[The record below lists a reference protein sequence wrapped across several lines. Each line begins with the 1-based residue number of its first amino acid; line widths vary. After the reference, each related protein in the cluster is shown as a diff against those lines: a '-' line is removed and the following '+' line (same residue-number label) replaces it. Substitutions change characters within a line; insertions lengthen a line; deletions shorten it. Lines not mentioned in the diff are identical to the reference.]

1 MMSMLLPGE
10 SLVQKKAF
18 LLSAPAGG
26 APGAAQR
33 ACWLFFLAGSIRGQ
47 SRALAMLCILLL
59 VMVGARVGGAT
70 LQLLQLLSLLW
81 ISFILYREG
90 HWVACCHTSLG
101 SATLQLLQLLR
112 LQLSLQSVMALAEG
126 CVPIPI
132 CIFTVL

>member
-33 ACWLFFLAGSIRGQ
+33 ACWLFFLAGIIRGQ

-70 LQLLQLLSLLW
+70 LQLLQLL
-81 ISFILYREG
+81 R
-90 HWVACCHTSLG
+90 
-101 SATLQLLQLLR
+101 
-112 LQLSLQSVMALAEG
+112 LQSVMSLTEG
-126 CVPIPI
+126 CVPISI

>member
-70 LQLLQLLSLLW
+70 LQLLQLL
-81 ISFILYREG
+81 
-90 HWVACCHTSLG
+90 
-101 SATLQLLQLLR
+101 R

-126 CVPIPI
+126 CVPISI